1 MPKTVRNIY
10 DNCLSFEELLKAHK
24 MARRGKREKI
34 EVIIFE
40 LNLESELL
48 ELVEQLKHG
57 KYKTGKYRAFKIY
70 EPKERV
76 IQALPYRDRVVH
88 QWYVENFMKPYFV
101 PQFVETSYAGIAGR
115 GMHKAAKDV
124 KSAMIKLSKKL
135 KNYYILK
142 MDVTKYFANIDKS
155 ILWEIL
161 KRKIKDKKVLW
172 LTREI
177 LLSTKGMKGLPLGN
191 YTSQMFANIY
201 LNEIDQYAKHILK
214 CKYYYRYM
222 DDIVILCNNKEEA
235 KERLQQLTIF
245 LENKL
250 KLTFNSKTRIFKN
263 TQGVNFCGYKINS
276 NVIKIRNSS
285 KYRMKRKLKG
295 YTKLLKSG
303 KITLPEIQRSIAGW
317 LGYVKHTDSDG
328 LLRSMFYIEG

>member
-1 MPKTVRNIY
+1 MLKNI
-10 DNCLSFEELLKAHK
+10 LFAT
-24 MARRGKREKI
+24 KI
-34 EVIIFE
+34 EKKKR
-40 LNLESELL
+40 LES
-48 ELVEQLKHG
+48 
-57 KYKTGKYRAFKIY
+57 I
-70 EPKERV
+70 
-76 IQALPYRDRVVH
+76 
-88 QWYVENFMKPYFV
+88 
-101 PQFVETSYAGIAGR
+101 
-115 GMHKAAKDV
+115 
-124 KSAMIKLSKKL
+124 
-135 KNYYILK
+135 
-142 MDVTKYFANIDKS
+142 
-155 ILWEIL
+155 
-161 KRKIKDKKVLW
+161 
-172 LTREI
+172 I
-177 LLSTKGMKGLPLGN
+177 LLIVIFIIKEL
-191 YTSQMFANIY
+191 FANIY

-303 KITLPEIQRSIAGW
+303 KITLPEIQRSIAGC
-317 LGYVKHTDSDG
+317 LV
-328 LLRSMFYIEG
+328 M

>member
-1 MPKTVRNIY
+1 MLIVIFIIK
-10 DNCLSFEELLKAHK
+10 EL
-24 MARRGKREKI
+24 
-34 EVIIFE
+34 
-40 LNLESELL
+40 
-48 ELVEQLKHG
+48 
-57 KYKTGKYRAFKIY
+57 
-70 EPKERV
+70 
-76 IQALPYRDRVVH
+76 
-88 QWYVENFMKPYFV
+88 
-101 PQFVETSYAGIAGR
+101 
-115 GMHKAAKDV
+115 
-124 KSAMIKLSKKL
+124 
-135 KNYYILK
+135 
-142 MDVTKYFANIDKS
+142 
-155 ILWEIL
+155 
-161 KRKIKDKKVLW
+161 
-172 LTREI
+172 
-177 LLSTKGMKGLPLGN
+177 
-191 YTSQMFANIY
+191 FANIY

-303 KITLPEIQRSIAGW
+303 KITLLEIQRSIAGW

-328 LLRSMFYIEG
+328 LLRSMFYIKG